1 MTKTIK
7 KSKIKKTKIS
17 RLNGKKLKLKKEI
30 SVYVSAYKMV
40 DGKKVILANSKVAL
54 LKGQKKSKTK
64 KKSSYK

>member
-17 RLNGKKLKLKKEI
+17 RLNGKKLKRKKDI
-30 SVYVSAYKMV
+30 SAYVSVYKMV

>member
-54 LKGQKKSKTK
+54 LKGQKKSKAK
-64 KKSSYK
+64 KK